1 MESRSKKQ
9 IFVTILLLLPLLA
22 PSLGAK
28 AQDPWQFLNGF
39 TFIPDSPARIE
50 EHYVAALFVN
60 REKQQLAV
68 VIFNAT
74 CDSGNCEVNHR
85 AAYSVYNKEGRNI
98 RTYVDPGEQELM
110 RLFAQKVAV

>member
-28 AQDPWQFLNGF
+28 TQDPWQFLNGF
-39 TFIPDSPARIE
+39 TLISDSPARIE